1 MVRSDEKPWRTT
13 ARMPDYSQSRNM
25 PPPAL
30 VGDLIRTGE
39 ILPDQRWTVLHG
51 GRTND
56 IWKVEDP
63 RGARVVKRYVR
74 AAATPLFRN
83 DPLAELRVLAA
94 LNGTGLVPK
103 VLCEAGTPA
112 DPVLVYAH
120 QAGQVWREGPQRVA
134 RTLKALH
141 EQPVTE
147 GLTALPAAPDGSDA
161 LAHQALAMLATLPG
175 TQAAR
180 LAPPVPIPHVPPSRV
195 RRLLHGDPVPDNLV
209 CPADDPKALPVL
221 IDWQCPA
228 LGDPILDLA
237 IFLSPAMQQIARG
250 RPLSPEERQ
259 LFLAAYDDPAATQRL
274 NALQPVLHW
283 RMAAYCLWKMQQDRP
298 DMAYGP
304 ALAAELAA
312 LQLLSGQAISPEKP

>member
-1 MVRSDEKPWRTT
+1 
-13 ARMPDYSQSRNM
+13 MPDFSQSQNM

-30 VGDLIRTGE
+30 VRDLIRTGE
-39 ILPDQRWTVLHG
+39 ILPDQRWTVLRG

-74 AAATPLFRN
+74 TAATPLFRN

-94 LNGTGLVPK
+94 LNGSGLAPK

-112 DPVLVYAH
+112 DPVLVYCH
-120 QAGQVWREGPQRVA
+120 QAGQVWRDGPQRVA
-134 RTLKALH
+134 RTLRALH
-141 EQPVTE
+141 DRPVTE
-147 GLTALPAAPDGSDA
+147 ALTLLPAAPDGSDA
-161 LAHQALAMLATLPG
+161 LWHQALGMLETLPA

-180 LAPPVPIPHVPPSRV
+180 LLRPEPIEHLPPSGI

-209 CPADDPKALPVL
+209 CAPDDPEALPVL

-228 LGDPILDLA
+228 LGDPVLDLA

-250 RPLSPEERQ
+250 RPLSADERR
-259 LFLAAYDDPAATQRL
+259 LFLAAYGDPAATQRL

-283 RMAAYCLWKMQQDRP
+283 RMAAYCLWKMHQDRP

-312 LQLLSGQAISPEKP
+312 LQLLSGQTVRPETP